1 MGRFFIFLLVILL
14 LLPVGLAALVL
25 PAIEDEPL
33 VSGKPV
39 PNTESASRVRTLAH
53 KFRNA
58 QETDAGKK
66 ELAITEQDLASII
79 VFAVRSVPS
88 ARAEAQIT
96 PQGLEGRLTVG
107 LPRTPLGRYANLGFT
122 ILPSEHG
129 LEIESIRF
137 GQAEYSA
144 RFLAPAMSRGL
155 DLLLG
160 SGSGEMLM
168 GFVSSVRFKGG
179 EMILTYEPGQGRSEK
194 LSDRM
199 NTLFDKIKNND
210 QLRIA
215 HPETVQIYFRHLQET
230 AVQLRGGYVPLSKYI
245 APVFRLAAE
254 SSKPGE
260 DEAATQN
267 RAAIMALAVYFGD
280 QRMKALV
287 DSSTENYFSGS
298 RYGSHNVTIQGR
310 HDLVQ
315 HYLTSAGLQLAAGVN
330 VANVIGEFKE
340 IADTLRGGSGFSFS
354 DIAADRA
361 GVVLAQKAG
370 DAKHAYRMQAVLSR
384 VKQETDYF
392 PDISGLPDNMTQAE
406 FESRYG
412 NVDSARYRSLMADIE
427 RRIAS
432 VPAYGGE

>member
-1 MGRFFIFLLVILL
+1 MGRLFILLLVIILL
-14 LLPVGLAALVL
+14 VPVGLAALVL

-33 VSGKPV
+33 VRGKAAPNSG
-39 PNTESASRVRTLAH
+39 SASRVKTLAR
-53 KFRNA
+53 KFQHA
-58 QETDAGKK
+58 QETGAGKK
-66 ELAITEQDLASII
+66 ELAVTEQDLASII
-79 VFAVRSVPS
+79 DFAVRGVPS

-107 LPRTPLGRYANLGFT
+107 LPPTPLGRYVNLGFT
-122 ILPSEHG
+122 ILPAEHG
-129 LEIESIRF
+129 LEIESIHL

-144 RFLAPAMSRGL
+144 GFLAPVMSYGL

-160 SGSGEMLM
+160 AGSGEMLM
-168 GFVSSVRFKGG
+168 GFVSSVRFTGE
-179 EMILTYEPGQGRSEK
+179 EMILTYEPGQDRSTR
-194 LSDRM
+194 LTDRM
-199 NTLFDKIKNND
+199 NTLFDKIKGNE

-215 HPETVQIYFRHLQET
+215 DPETVLIYFSRLQET
-230 AVQLRGGYVPLSKYI
+230 AVHLRGGYVPLAKYI

-254 SSKPGE
+254 RSRAGE
-260 DEAATQN
+260 DEAVTQN
-267 RAAIMALAVYFGD
+267 RAAIMALAIYFGD
-280 QRMKALV
+280 DRMKALI

-298 RYGSHNVTIQGR
+298 RFGSHNVTIKGR

-361 GVVLAQKAG
+361 GVVLAQRAG
-370 DAKHAYRMQAVLSR
+370 DERHAYRVQTVLSE

-392 PDISGLPDNMTQAE
+392 PDIAGLPDNMTQAE
-406 FESRYG
+406 FERRYG
-412 NVDSARYRSLMADIE
+412 DVESARYRALMADIE
-427 RRIAS
+427 RRIAH
-432 VPAYGGE
+432 VPAYGGD

>member
-1 MGRFFIFLLVILL
+1 MGRLFVLLLVILL
-14 LLPVGLAALVL
+14 LVPVGLAVLVL
-25 PAIEDEPL
+25 PAIEDAPL
-33 VSGKPV
+33 VSGKAV
-39 PNTESASRVRTLAH
+39 PNTGSASRVKDLARR
-53 KFRNA
+53 FQNA
-58 QETDAGKK
+58 QEADAGKK

-79 VFAVRSVPS
+79 VFAVRGVPS
-88 ARAEAQIT
+88 ARADAQIT
-96 PQGLEGRLTVG
+96 GKGLEGRLTVG
-107 LPRTPLGRYANLGFT
+107 LPQTPLGRYVNLGFT

-129 LEIESIRF
+129 LEIESIRL
-137 GQAEYSA
+137 GKTEYSA
-144 RFLAPAMSRGL
+144 HFLAPAMRRGL

-160 SGSGEMLM
+160 PGSGEMLM
-168 GFVSSVRFKGG
+168 GFVSSVRFTGG
-179 EMILTYEPGQGRSEK
+179 EMILTYEPGQDRSVK
-194 LSDRM
+194 LTDRM

-215 HPETVQIYFRHLQET
+215 DPETVQIYFSRLQET
-230 AVQLRGGYVPLSKYI
+230 AAQLRGGYVPLAQYI

-254 SSKPGE
+254 RSKAGA
-260 DEAATQN
+260 DEAVTQN

-280 QRMKALV
+280 ERMKALV
-287 DSSTENYFSGS
+287 DRSTENDFSGS
-298 RYGSHNVTIQGR
+298 RYGSYNVTIKGR

-340 IADTLRGGSGFSFS
+340 IADTLLGGSGFSFS

-370 DAKHAYRMQAVLSR
+370 DAQHAYRMQAVLSE

-412 NVDSARYRSLMADIE
+412 DVESARYRELMADIE
-427 RRIAS
+427 RRIAN
-432 VPAYGGE
+432 VPAYGGG

>member
-1 MGRFFIFLLVILL
+1 M
-14 LLPVGLAALVL
+14 
-25 PAIEDEPL
+25 
-33 VSGKPV
+33 
-39 PNTESASRVRTLAH
+39 
-53 KFRNA
+53 
-58 QETDAGKK
+58 
-66 ELAITEQDLASII
+66 
-79 VFAVRSVPS
+79 
-88 ARAEAQIT
+88 
-96 PQGLEGRLTVG
+96 
-107 LPRTPLGRYANLGFT
+107 
-122 ILPSEHG
+122 
-129 LEIESIRF
+129 
-137 GQAEYSA
+137 
-144 RFLAPAMSRGL
+144 L
-155 DLLLG
+155 D
-160 SGSGEMLM
+160 
-168 GFVSSVRFKGG
+168 K
-179 EMILTYEPGQGRSEK
+179 
-194 LSDRM
+194 
-199 NTLFDKIKNND
+199 
-210 QLRIA
+210 
-215 HPETVQIYFRHLQET
+215 
-230 AVQLRGGYVPLSKYI
+230 
-245 APVFRLAAE
+245 
-254 SSKPGE
+254 
-260 DEAATQN
+260 
-267 RAAIMALAVYFGD
+267 IMALAVYFGD

-384 VKQETDYF
+384 VKQESDYF